1 MMTERSFSLVP
12 MESGDAS
19 QGHCRQQGLQAKCN
33 SKKRL
38 AGTPT
43 TRSIH
48 DLLIAHVAWSE
59 LCRTQFS
66 RVKMSRQKHVTN
78 IQRA

>member
-1 MMTERSFSLVP
+1 MTERSFSLVP

-48 DLLIAHVAWSE
+48 DLLIAHVA
-59 LCRTQFS
+59 
-66 RVKMSRQKHVTN
+66 
-78 IQRA
+78 